1 VKTITTFSHSQRREL
16 RFATT
21 RNFHTYTRID
31 DSCTN
36 FANVDW
42 VVVTSAAFRVWVN
55 KGRILPGLWKTT
67 VVEKD
72 VTLLELTQHSLLFI
86 LLNGCEFFIRGDF
99 ILLPTKYGNPKQKL
113 DQSLIRKRFAS
124 HGSGQTYLVNFGI
137 SHTKLKYGV
146 SLFEAGSI

>member
-1 VKTITTFSHSQRREL
+1 MTTITTFSHSQRREL
-16 RFATT
+16 
-21 RNFHTYTRID
+21 FHTYTRID

-42 VVVTSAAFRVWVN
+42 VVVTSAAFRVWVD
-55 KGRILPGLWKTT
+55 KGRILPGLRKAS

-99 ILLPTKYGNPKQKL
+99 ILLPTNYGDQKQKL
-113 DQSLIRKRFAS
+113 DQRLDSKAFCAS
-124 HGSGQTYLVNFGI
+124 HGSCQTHLVNFGI